1 MNQRANL
8 IAQLDVERNVA
19 LGLQM
24 QWNHWLTQ
32 SGQSILPFS
41 VVKGQFVFCSF
52 VAQASS
58 LFHLIRM
65 KGKLHLLSIDFELWR
80 ANDSGGMNA
89 MASDKPLEGKMAIV
103 TGASRGIG
111 RAIALRLA
119 QDGATLVLAA
129 RTESDLAKLA
139 SEIKSGGGKATIA
152 SGDLRDSGAPA
163 ALVDAALEAHGA
175 IDIVVNNAGATKRGD
190 FFELTDA
197 DWSDGFALKFLG
209 AVRLTRAAWPH
220 LKARRGSV
228 LNIIGA
234 GGRTPSAEF
243 TIGGSVNGACLSFTK
258 AVADIGIQNGV
269 QVNAIN
275 PGRIKTDRF
284 QQTLAAE
291 AVQ

>member
-1 MNQRANL
+1 MG
-8 IAQLDVERNVA
+8 E
-19 LGLQM
+19 
-24 QWNHWLTQ
+24 
-32 SGQSILPFS
+32 
-41 VVKGQFVFCSF
+41 K
-52 VAQASS
+52 
-58 LFHLIRM
+58 
-65 KGKLHLLSIDFELWR
+65 
-80 ANDSGGMNA
+80 
-89 MASDKPLEGKMAIV
+89 KPLERKIAIV

-111 RAIALRLA
+111 RAISLRLA

-129 RTESDLAKLA
+129 RTEADLAKVA
-139 SEIKSGGGKATIA
+139 SEIKSNGGKATCVA
-152 SGDLRDSGAPA
+152 GDLREPSAPA
-163 ALVDAALEAHGA
+163 TLVKFALNGYGA

-197 DWSDGFALKFLG
+197 DWEDGFALKFLG
-209 AVRLTRAAWPH
+209 AMRLTRAAWPH

-258 AVADIGIQNGV
+258 AVADIGIQDGV

-275 PGRIKTDRF
+275 PGRVKTDRF

-291 AVQ
+291 AVHHGGDLNAALQAIVRKSNIVRLGEPEDIANLAAFMVSPESRYLQGSLIDLDGGQTKTI

>member
-1 MNQRANL
+1 
-8 IAQLDVERNVA
+8 
-19 LGLQM
+19 
-24 QWNHWLTQ
+24 
-32 SGQSILPFS
+32 
-41 VVKGQFVFCSF
+41 
-52 VAQASS
+52 
-58 LFHLIRM
+58 
-65 KGKLHLLSIDFELWR
+65 
-80 ANDSGGMNA
+80 
-89 MASDKPLEGKMAIV
+89 MASNKPLEGKTAIV

-119 QDGATLVLAA
+119 QDGATLVLAS
-129 RTESDLAKLA
+129 RTATDLAKVA
-139 SEIKSGGGKATIA
+139 AEIKSAGGKATTVPA
-152 SGDLRDSGAPA
+152 DLRVAEAPSALVKA
-163 ALVDAALEAHGA
+163 ALDAHGA

-197 DWSDGFALKFLG
+197 DWADGFALKLMG

-220 LKARRGSV
+220 LKSRQGSV

-258 AVADIGIQNGV
+258 AVADLGIQDGV

-291 AVQ
+291 AAHHGGDLNAALQAIVRKSNIVRLGESEDVANLAAFMVSPNSRYMQGALVDLDGGQTKTI